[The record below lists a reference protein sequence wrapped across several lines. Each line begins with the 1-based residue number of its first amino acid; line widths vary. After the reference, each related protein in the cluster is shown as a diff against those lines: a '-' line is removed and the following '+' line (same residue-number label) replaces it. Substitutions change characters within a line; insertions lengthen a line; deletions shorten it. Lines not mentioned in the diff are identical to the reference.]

1 MIVKIS
7 EKVKSKELTLLQK
20 FILSYCI
27 LILVPL
33 IILFSYTYSKM
44 SRLSYE
50 NILNLTD
57 QSFVQS
63 KNFLNYK
70 ISRIFD
76 ISNSIVGDAE
86 LSSILMKDPNNYS
99 LNDQVNDLKS
109 LRNFSS
115 LYQYN
120 KDISNVQIY
129 VNDKYTYLTDNVNIF
144 KISSI
149 KDSQYLTELLSNDV
163 RFLWYPQFTYNA
175 KTTAYY
181 KDYLSLLK
189 PIKNPDN
196 YSQDIGYLI
205 LNFEEASIKDIVNK
219 INSIDT
225 SVSYIIDSHGTI
237 ITSSSSIDF
246 DKNSININTIKYYAD
261 NQLPQSKITINKN
274 NYYIQSSLIDKT
286 NWYLVNILPEN
297 SLLAEIRVHSIY
309 LIYLTFFC
317 AFTSL
322 LLAIIFVKSI
332 NKRLS
337 KVITGMRQVN
347 DGNFDFYIENTNTDE
362 LGELTDTYNYMIKT
376 ISILNKEQYYNGKA
390 VKNAELKALQSQI
403 NPHFLYN
410 TLDMINWMSY
420 KNQNEE
426 IRLTIKSLVQ
436 FYKLS
441 LNKGKDLSTIYDE
454 LLHISVYVQIQN
466 MRYNNRISLE
476 IDVDK
481 SIESYSIPK
490 ITLQPIV
497 ENAIQHGILGKGGES
512 GIITISGYIENEDI
526 ILKVSDDGV
535 GIPEEFIHQILSDNS
550 FKSTG
555 SGYGLKN
562 INTRLNLTYGNSYGL
577 SFINNSIKG
586 ATVIIKIPKTN

>member
-7 EKVKSKELTLLQK
+7 KKVKLKKLTLIQK
-20 FILSYCI
+20 FILSYSF

-33 IILFSYTYSKM
+33 IILFSYTYNKM

-50 NILNLTD
+50 NILTLTD
-57 QSFVQS
+57 QSFEQS

-76 ISNSIVGDAE
+76 ISNSIVVDGG
-86 LSSILMKDPNNYS
+86 LSTILMKDPNNYP
-99 LNDQVNDLKS
+99 LNEQINDLYS

-115 LYQYN
+115 LYEYN

-144 KISSI
+144 EISSI
-149 KDSQYLTELLSNDV
+149 KDSKSLIHLISTGV
-163 RFLWYPQFTYNA
+163 RFLWYPQFTYNPQD
-175 KTTAYY
+175 TTYY
-181 KDYLSLLK
+181 KNYLSLLK
-189 PIKNPDN
+189 SIKNPDN

-205 LNFEEASIKDIVNK
+205 LNFEESSIKDIISK
-219 INSIDT
+219 INSIDS

-237 ITSSSSIDF
+237 ITSSPSIDF
-246 DKNSININTIKYYAD
+246 NKNSININTIKNYAD
-261 NQLPQSKITINKN
+261 NQFPQSKITINKS
-274 NYYIQSSLIDKT
+274 NYYIQSSLLDKT
-286 NWYLVNILPEN
+286 DWYLVNILPES
-297 SLLAEIRVHSIY
+297 SLLAEINVHRSY

-322 LLAIIFVKSI
+322 LLAIIFVKAI

-337 KVITGMRQVN
+337 KVINGMREVN
-347 DGNFDFYIENTNTDE
+347 NGNFDYYIENNNTDE
-362 LGELTDTYNYMIKT
+362 LGELTNTYNYMIKT
-376 ISILNKEQYYNGKA
+376 ISVLNREQYRNGKA

-426 IRLTIKSLVQ
+426 IRLTIKNLVQ

-441 LNKGKDLSTIYDE
+441 LNKGKDFSTISDE

-466 MRYNNRISLE
+466 MRYNSRVSLK

-481 SIESYSIPK
+481 SIESSSIPK

-497 ENAIQHGILGKGGES
+497 ENAINHGILGKGGES

-535 GIPEEFIHQILSDNS
+535 GIPEEFIHQILSDSS
-550 FKSTG
+550 FKTTG

-562 INTRLNLTYGNSYGL
+562 INTRLNLTYGNDYGL
-577 SFINNSIKG
+577 SFMNNSTQG